1 MTRPGPARPAAAA
14 AASDHPD
21 EDLLD
26 GYATGSVDQV
36 TAWSVE
42 AHVTICGRCRS
53 TVAAQVGPARLA
65 RNREAMLV
73 RVATDKS
80 QVRRLLARCG
90 VPDHVLRLV
99 TVTPSLRLSW
109 ILSVVGVLAVVC
121 GEALLATH
129 LSRGPMPST
138 AAPVLLPFLLTA
150 PLLVLASVAGAFLP
164 WFDPAYSLAVAA
176 PFSGFTLL
184 LARSVCALATS
195 LVPVVVAG
203 FVVPGPGWLPAA
215 LLLPSLS
222 LCAVALAGAVTVGP
236 RAAAIIA
243 AALWTVPVVWVG
255 VVQSPELAVQ
265 WRGQV
270 ACVGVLVA
278 AVAVLFMRR
287 ARFEIGWAG

>member
-1 MTRPGPARPAAAA
+1 
-14 AASDHPD
+14 
-21 EDLLD
+21 
-26 GYATGSVDQV
+26 
-36 TAWSVE
+36 
-42 AHVTICGRCRS
+42 
-53 TVAAQVGPARLA
+53 
-65 RNREAMLV
+65 
-73 RVATDKS
+73 
-80 QVRRLLARCG
+80 LLARCG